1 MNKIKQLLSS
11 CMIVLLLL
19 TSVSPIKAQEERVY
33 QSQDESA
40 TFREIVIA
48 DDYTLLTM
56 NPNAEAYE
64 YYMIVFTNYVNNE
77 LYSRLPS
84 EEDPDEKELMI
95 QLNAMNA
102 NFYEIVQQINAK
114 QDVYR
119 AIEEVQD
126 LSSGIYLQLVDR
138 GQLQVKITH
147 PKYYETEDALDIRL
161 YSKDL
166 VQFKKVD
173 QKLVNSFEEAEYELM
188 TEAE

>member
-11 CMIVLLLL
+11 CMVVLLLL
-19 TSVSPIKAQEERVY
+19 TSVIPIKAQEERVY

-40 TFREIVIA
+40 TFSEIVIA
-48 DDYTLLTM
+48 DDYALLTM

>member
-1 MNKIKQLLSS
+1 
-11 CMIVLLLL
+11 
-19 TSVSPIKAQEERVY
+19 
-33 QSQDESA
+33 
-40 TFREIVIA
+40 
-48 DDYTLLTM
+48 
-56 NPNAEAYE
+56 
-64 YYMIVFTNYVNNE
+64 
-77 LYSRLPS
+77 
-84 EEDPDEKELMI
+84 
-95 QLNAMNA
+95 MNA

-147 PKYYETEDALDIRL
+147 PKYYETEDVLDIRL

-173 QKLVNSFEEAEYELM
+173 QKLVNSFEAAEYELV

>member
-40 TFREIVIA
+40 TFSEIVIA
-48 DDYTLLTM
+48 DDYALLTM

-64 YYMIVFTNYVNNE
+64 YYMIVFANYVNNE

>member
-19 TSVSPIKAQEERVY
+19 TSVIPIKAQEERVY

-40 TFREIVIA
+40 TFSEIVIA

-138 GQLQVKITH
+138 GKLQVKITH

>member
-1 MNKIKQLLSS
+1 MNKVKQLLSS
-11 CMIVLLLL
+11 CMVVLLLL
-19 TSVSPIKAQEERVY
+19 TSVIPIKAQEERVY

-40 TFREIVIA
+40 TFSEIVIA
-48 DDYTLLTM
+48 DDYALLTM

-173 QKLVNSFEEAEYELM
+173 QKLVNSFEEAKYELM

>member
-1 MNKIKQLLSS
+1 MNKVKQLLSS
-11 CMIVLLLL
+11 CMVVLLLL

>member
-1 MNKIKQLLSS
+1 MNKIKQLLSA
-11 CMIVLLLL
+11 CMVVLLLL

-40 TFREIVIA
+40 TFSEIVIA
-48 DDYTLLTM
+48 DDYALLTM

>member
-11 CMIVLLLL
+11 CMVVLLLL
-19 TSVSPIKAQEERVY
+19 TSVIPIKAQEERVY

-40 TFREIVIA
+40 TFSEIVIA
-48 DDYTLLTM
+48 DDYALLTM

-173 QKLVNSFEEAEYELM
+173 QKLVNSFEEVEYELM
-188 TEAE
+188 TDAE

>member
-1 MNKIKQLLSS
+1 MNKVKQLLSS
-11 CMIVLLLL
+11 CMVVLLLL

-48 DDYTLLTM
+48 DDYNLLTM

>member
-19 TSVSPIKAQEERVY
+19 TSVIPIKAQEERVY

-40 TFREIVIA
+40 TFSEIVIA

-64 YYMIVFTNYVNNE
+64 YYMIVFANYVNNE

-138 GQLQVKITH
+138 GKLQVKITH
-147 PKYYETEDALDIRL
+147 PKYYETEDVLDIRL